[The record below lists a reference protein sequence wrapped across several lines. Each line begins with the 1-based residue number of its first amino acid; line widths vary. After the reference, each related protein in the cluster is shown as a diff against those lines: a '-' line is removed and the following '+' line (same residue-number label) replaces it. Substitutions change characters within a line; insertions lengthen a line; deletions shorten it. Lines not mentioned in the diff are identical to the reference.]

1 MSEIVYLAGGHG
13 SPEPP
18 TALAA
23 KGGGALQWTASAT
36 PAPAGTATYYLVKR
50 SATPGKGYVA
60 IAPFHTS
67 TSFTDATAEPGKTW
81 HYVVTALNTGGE
93 SVPSNEAAVTL
104 PAK

>member
-1 MSEIVYLAGGHG
+1 
-13 SPEPP
+13 
-18 TALAA
+18 
-23 KGGGALQWTASAT
+23 
-36 PAPAGTATYYLVKR
+36 VKR

-60 IAPFHTS
+60 IAPFQTS